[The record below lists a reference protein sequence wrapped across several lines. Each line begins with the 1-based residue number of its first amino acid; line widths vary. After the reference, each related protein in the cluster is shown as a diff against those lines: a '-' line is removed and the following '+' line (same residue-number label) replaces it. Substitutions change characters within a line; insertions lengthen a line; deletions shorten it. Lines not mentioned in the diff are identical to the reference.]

1 MSSDLD
7 RIYGNLATRLA
18 ALVLGLLL
26 CATSPTHATDIFVG
40 AGDGIDPYFAVS
52 GNTTG
57 TNGLT
62 IRVGSFL
69 SVSGDN
75 TAVAAEVSAL
85 SYNQLWVNN
94 QISLLTAVDGTTT
107 TRTIGT
113 TAGSFASDGITD
125 AIFETTNTAFNNER
139 LWLLVSNAST
149 FTSST
154 QYALI
159 TSTNG
164 QWTLPADVTA
174 ANTQFVET
182 ADLTS
187 VPFGSNSGTGAS
199 DRINLAT
206 VPATYLY
213 WDSNNAAGLGGSGT
227 WSTSTSD
234 TEWTTAS
241 GGDAADG
248 PYAWGSTS
256 GTDYYAGAGLTAY
269 FGGTA
274 GTVTVSGTVEA
285 RNGITVVTD
294 AYTLSTGTIN
304 LAGSTASAN
313 TINSTTGTTII
324 SSVLTGSN
332 GMTKAGAGTV
342 RLDAAST
349 YTGDT
354 TINAGTL
361 QANAASALGSTTAI
375 TVNSGGSLLISA
387 TNAVNNSA
395 AITLAGG
402 TVAITGTTTD
412 TVGAL
417 TLSASSVID
426 LSNASGARTLTF
438 ADSSA
443 INWAGASLQ
452 IWNWNGTN
460 MYGTSY
466 GDGDRQIFFG
476 SSASG
481 LTQAQLDKISFYSGS
496 GTGFIGNAFIRST
509 GEIAAIPEPEV
520 YATAILLLLGLGI
533 NFYRRRQLVASAPA
547 LAA

>member
-1 MSSDLD
+1 LCST
-7 RIYGNLATRLA
+7 ATI
-18 ALVLGLLL
+18 
-26 CATSPTHATDIFVG
+26 TSGFATDQVLVNFYAGSGVG
-40 AGDGIDPYFAVS
+40 PFIANPS
-52 GNTTG
+52 GTA
-57 TNGLT
+57 TNGIT
-62 IRVGSFL
+62 VRMGTF
-69 SVSGDN
+69 N
-75 TAVAAEVSAL
+75 SATDADVEAL
-85 SYNQLWVNN
+85 GYNLLWVNN
-94 QISLLTAVDGTTT
+94 QFTVMTPSAGGTVTSE
-107 TRTIGT
+107 IASQ
-113 TAGSFASDGITD
+113 AGSFSSDGSDDAFWTTSSASALNRQIWLVYSNDATLANSTAFGVASSTD
-125 AIFETTNTAFNNER
+125 ADWDMPASYSGTATKILESLDINI
-139 LWLLVSNAST
+139 NAFGT
-149 FTSST
+149 INGTSST
-154 QYALI
+154 SSLRTA
-159 TSTNG
+159 ST
-164 QWTLPADVTA
+164 
-174 ANTQFVET
+174 
-182 ADLTS
+182 
-187 VPFGSNSGTGAS
+187 
-199 DRINLAT
+199 
-206 VPATYLY
+206 PATYLY
-213 WDSNNAAGLGGSGT
+213 WDSNAGAGLGGSGT

-248 PYAWGSTS
+248 PYAWGTTS
-256 GTDYYAGAGLTAY
+256 SGNYEAGAGLTAN

-274 GTVTVSGTVEA
+274 GTVTVSGTVQTH
-285 RNGITVVTD
+285 NGLSFD
-294 AYTLSTGTIN
+294 ASSGSYVLDSGTIN
-304 LAGSTASAN
+304 LAGSNAAAN
-313 TINSTTGTTII
+313 TITVASSETAYINSA
-324 SSVLTGSN
+324 LTGSA
-332 GMTKAGAGTV
+332 GMTKAGAGT
-342 RLDAAST
+342 LTLNGTNT
-349 YTGDT
+349 YTGST

-533 NFYRRRQLVASAPA
+533 NFYRRRQLAPA